1 MKADELISIE
11 AFEQDNGLYYIQFP
25 VYGTFEVDG
34 KKVNINGSSNN
45 FIIELDNKP
54 EVFKIN
60 NYTIIDKYISSDDE
74 ISKET
79 YDAKIAELQLN
90 GYDWD
95 IDSWTNIDF
104 EYEYKKLIQKYKPVY
119 ISTEVKQ
126 LVKFD
131 IKHAVANLPKFIEPM
146 KKLNGD
152 LKNTIYVYNQNQH
165 IVQIVREFLL
175 KIGYNEAKSECTT
188 ENEFWISNNSIRF
201 SKFGNRRDFM
211 STKIGLTKYEEK
223 TIYKDTYNKVFEL
236 YNRNIKEILEILEI
250 WNLKTKKVEISSYT
264 DIINK
269 LENFKNTISSLEVK
283 VKSSSNKQS
292 LIRNIGNYIEDIKK
306 ELLLGNG

>member
-25 VYGTFEVDG
+25 AYGTFEVDG
-34 KKVNINGSSNN
+34 KRVNINGSSNN

-126 LVKFD
+126 PVKFN

-165 IVQIVREFLL
+165 IAQIVREFLL
-175 KIGYNEAKSECTT
+175 KIGYNDAKSEYTT

-201 SKFGNRRDFM
+201 SKFGIRRDYM

>member
-34 KKVNINGSSNN
+34 KRVNINGFSNN

-131 IKHAVANLPKFIEPM
+131 IKHAVANSPKFIEPM

-306 ELLLGNG
+306 ELLSVNG